1 MIFSTRF
8 SSPDVSA
15 DGQIRQLEARERKT
29 ESNRGFRTSPQTVA
43 IPVDQRVHLQSFDG
57 ESRANDRT
65 ARLFQLPL
73 RSHFYY
79 TIPTART
86 RNCNFPFAMRK
97 AGSLPDKFAL
107 SQMRPFSRRVSFT
120 YSVPT
125 LTWEIRA
132 TQVCHAYTAESGWH
146 EPN

>member
-1 MIFSTRF
+1 MFQPT
-8 SSPDVSA
+8 DE
-15 DGQIRQLEARERKT
+15 IRQLEARERKT
-29 ESNRGFRTSPQTVA
+29 ESNRCFRTSFRGQSRFPPINVSIYKA
-43 IPVDQRVHLQSFDG
+43 SMANRV
-57 ESRANDRT
+57 RMT
-65 ARLFQLPL
+65 ARRDCSNYRCGP
-73 RSHFYY
+73 HFYY
-79 TIPTART
+79 TIPAART

-132 TQVCHAYTAESGWH
+132 TQVCHAYTAESGWR